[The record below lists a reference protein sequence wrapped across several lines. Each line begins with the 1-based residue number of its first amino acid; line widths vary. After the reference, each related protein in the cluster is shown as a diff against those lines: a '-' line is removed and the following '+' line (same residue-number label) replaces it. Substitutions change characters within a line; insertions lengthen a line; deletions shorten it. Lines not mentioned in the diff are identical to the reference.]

1 MTEHTLQ
8 LECISFFRN
17 QFERH
22 GKGVIIPVLNE
33 LASKRKDLV
42 ICLGCS
48 DLILVMN
55 NRVIFC
61 ELKVG
66 YNQQQQNQKEFEKV
80 VNRLGY
86 EYHLIRSLNE
96 FQNILLKEQPTF

>member
-8 LECISFFRN
+8 LECISYFRN
-17 QFERH
+17 HFERY
-22 GKGVIIPVLNE
+22 GKGVVIPVLNE

-66 YNQQQQNQKEFEKV
+66 YNQQQQNQKDFEKV

-96 FQNILLKEQPTF
+96 FKNILQP

>member
-8 LECISFFRN
+8 LECISYFRN
-17 QFERH
+17 QFERY

-48 DLILVMN
+48 DLIIVMN
-55 NRVIFC
+55 GRILFC

-66 YNQQQQNQKEFEKV
+66 YNSQQENQKRFQSTV
-80 VNRLGY
+80 QNLGY
-86 EYHLIRSLNE
+86 EYHLIRSLTD
-96 FQNILLKEQPTF
+96 FQSLFQ

>member
-8 LECISFFRN
+8 LECISYFRN
-17 QFERH
+17 EFERY

-48 DLILVMN
+48 DLIIVMN
-55 NRVIFC
+55 KRILFC

-66 YNQQQQNQKEFEKV
+66 YNNQQDNQKKFQSVVEK
-80 VNRLGY
+80 LGY
-86 EYHLIRSLNE
+86 KYHLIRSIESFKTLFHE
-96 FQNILLKEQPTF
+96 DRIE